1 MAEITRRDGN
11 LRADRVQFGGGRQL
25 HSLRYDRMGRLDKRL
40 TSTST
45 ALNAPAL
52 TWEGDYDDRGRL
64 VAEHVT
70 TGSTTDTSSYTYAE
84 PGWLTDEQH
93 TRGGVWS
100 RSYDHDAAGNRI
112 TQTDGTTTETLTWG
126 GSVVTAID
134 AAAPILDPFD
144 AVVEE
149 DDLSFLHD
157 PDGELAEVQDA
168 SGVLRSIL
176 RDPEG
181 RPLAQ
186 RKADGDE
193 RLTFYGLS
201 HGSLP
206 LEVVTEDGEVITEI
220 VVEGIRFGQKRSGE
234 AKPTPIVT
242 DPRGAVLQLGG
253 ETLPAFGAFG
263 ENTQAPSACDE
274 RHLFA
279 GL

>member
-1 MAEITRRDGN
+1 MACRVSGAATHLTIFTVVVPGACFGATWTWNDDDTLSAVTTPSGAELSYHYITSGTQRLLSEVRLDGATVAQIVRRDGN

-25 HSLRYDRMGRLDKRL
+25 HGLRYDRMGRLDKRW
-40 TSTST
+40 TNSST
-45 ALNAPAL
+45 ALGAPAL

-93 TRGGVWS
+93 TRGGAWS

-112 TQTDGTTTETLTWG
+112 TQSDGTTTETLTWD

-134 AAAPILDPFD
+134 TAAPVLDPFD

-149 DDLSFLHD
+149 DDLTFLHD

-168 SGVLRSIL
+168 SGLLRSIL

-186 RKADGDE
+186 RNAVHFHRAAE
-193 RLTFYGLS
+193 RPCCVKFTS
-201 HGSLP
+201 P
-206 LEVVTEDGEVITEI
+206 
-220 VVEGIRFGQKRSGE
+220 K
-234 AKPTPIVT
+234 
-242 DPRGAVLQLGG
+242 
-253 ETLPAFGAFG
+253 
-263 ENTQAPSACDE
+263 
-274 RHLFA
+274 
-279 GL
+279 